1 MHLLYNNRA
10 QYSYMP
16 MKFKRK
22 IAFVVAI
29 IFLIFLVAFGLLIYT
44 VTNIFSLEDVK
55 YQSSQLLSDMYYLDY
70 VTQSILP
77 TSFKTTE
84 EIRNDL
90 ILATNAFE
98 KTLSTLVE
106 KSNNRFHTRE
116 IEEKLQIASRLW
128 EFTKQDL
135 EVVADHLQ
143 ALIESGIE
151 RRKGPMNSLIYYHS
165 NLNTEEL
172 YINKDHYHILRMENS
187 IDMVLGGAYSYNATL
202 QSLDSAIK
210 DRADAFIRIS
220 LILSI
225 LLIVGFV
232 GAALI
237 LVFLFSHQALA
248 RQVENLLSEAVTN
261 VEEKRRAEL
270 RALQFQIN
278 PHFLYNTLGS
288 IRLVAAKNKD
298 KETAD
303 MLMVLSRLLRK
314 TTTRSPALITV
325 EEELATLEDYIKLL
339 QIRYKN
345 RINFNSDIPTGV
357 TELLIPSLLFQ
368 PLVEN
373 AVLHGLSE
381 KLNRP
386 ESGVSGNS
394 SPDNGQPT
402 LAITGTKRGENL
414 FFTVYDNGTGMSD
427 RQINELFHGNEKGNG
442 GGSRSDGHIGIHNI
456 HERIIYNFGNDYG
469 ITVKS
474 KVDEFTKVQIHLP
487 VLLSDGEEGL

>member
-1 MHLLYNNRA
+1 
-10 QYSYMP
+10 

-44 VTNIFSLEDVK
+44 VTNIFSLQDVK

-90 ILATNAFE
+90 ILATNSFE
-98 KTLSTLVE
+98 NTLSTLE
-106 KSNNRFHTRE
+106 EQSNNKFHTRE

-135 EVVADHLQ
+135 KVIADHLET
-143 ALIESGIE
+143 LFESGIE
-151 RRKGPMNSLIYYHS
+151 RRKGPMNSLMYYHS

-172 YINKDHYHILRMENS
+172 YTNKDHYHILRMENS

-210 DRADAFIRIS
+210 DRADTFIRVS
-220 LILSI
+220 LVLSI

-248 RQVENLLSEAVTN
+248 RQVEKLLSEAVTN
-261 VEEKRRAEL
+261 VEAKRRAEL

-288 IRLVAAKNKD
+288 IRLVAAKNRD
-298 KETAD
+298 RETAD
-303 MLMVLSRLLRK
+303 MLLVLSRLLRK
-314 TTTRSPALITV
+314 TTTRTPTLITV
-325 EEELATLEDYIKLL
+325 EEELATLEDYISLL

-345 RINFNSDIPTGV
+345 RINFDQDIPTEI
-357 TELLIPSLLFQ
+357 TELLMPSLLFQ

-386 ESGVSGNS
+386 EIGS
-394 SPDNGQPT
+394 SDDASPGKDRPT
-402 LAITGTKRGENL
+402 LIISGSTKGKNL
-414 FFTVYDNGTGMSD
+414 FFSVYDNGTGMSD
-427 RQINELFHGNEKGNG
+427 RHIHELFRENGKGNG
-442 GGSRSDGHIGIHNI
+442 DGSRSDGHIGIHNI
-456 HERIIYNFGNDYG
+456 HERIIYNFGNEYG
-469 ITVKS
+469 LTVKS
-474 KVDEFTKVQIHLP
+474 KVDEFTKVEIHLP
-487 VLLSDGEEGL
+487 VLLSEGEDGL

>member
-22 IAFVVAI
+22 IAFVVTI

-106 KSNNRFHTRE
+106 ESTNRFHTRE

-135 EVVADHLQ
+135 ETIADHLA

-151 RRKGPMNSLIYYHS
+151 RRKGPMNSLMYYH
-165 NLNTEEL
+165 LKMNTEEL
-172 YINKDHYHILRMENS
+172 YLNKDHYHILRMENG
-187 IDMVLGGAYSYNATL
+187 IDMVLGGAYSYIATL

-210 DRADAFIRIS
+210 DRADAFIRLS
-220 LILSI
+220 LVLSI

-248 RQVENLLSEAVTN
+248 RQVEKLLSEAVTN

-298 KETAD
+298 KETAN

-314 TTTRSPALITV
+314 TTTRSPTLITV
-325 EEELATLEDYIKLL
+325 EEELATLEDYINLL

-345 RINFNSDIPTGV
+345 RIAFTTEIPAEV
-357 TELLIPSLLFQ
+357 KCLFMPALLFQ

-386 ESGVSGNS
+386 ETSERSG
-394 SPDNGQPT
+394 PREQPVLT
-402 LAITGTKRGENL
+402 ITGTTKGGNL
-414 FFTVYDNGTGMSD
+414 YFTVYDNGTGMHEH
-427 RQINELFHGNEKGNG
+427 QIEELFQRDGDRTIKGRN
-442 GGSRSDGHIGIHNI
+442 DGHIGLLNI
-456 HERIIYNFGNDYG
+456 HERIIYNFGTEYG
-469 ITVKS
+469 LSIKS
-474 KVDEFTKVQIHLP
+474 RINEFTKVHIHLP
-487 VLLSDGEEGL
+487 TLPGETETH